1 MKRLAYALS
10 VVFFA
15 LQACKK
21 DGCNDPVAFNYDP
34 NGTSSE
40 TCVWQPVPVEI
51 QFTTSY
57 GEVDVVAGE
66 GGTELTTDDGR
77 ALTIDYFGMYLTEL
91 SIVNN
96 ETAALLGSETD
107 KCVTREKDAHLLT
120 QSNRTYVGSY
130 LPSSESSFDALRFNI
145 GVDSCRNN
153 GLDPSTKLAGP
164 FAPKSPT
171 MYWSWASGYRFFTL
185 EGMVDTSAAAD
196 GTGMTKFE
204 YHTGMDALLREVNLA
219 IESLQVEEGKVVL
232 TVDLDFKQVL
242 ADVDFKTELSTHTMD
257 NMPLAIKITDN
268 AQKAFSIE

>member
-21 DGCNDPVAFNYDP
+21 EGCDDPIAFNYDP
-34 NGTSSE
+34 EGTSNES
-40 TCVWQPVPVEI
+40 CVWEPVPVEI
-51 QFTTSY
+51 HFTTSY
-57 GEVDVVAGE
+57 GDVEVTTGE
-66 GGTELTTDDGR
+66 GGTELETDDGR
-77 ALTIDYFGMYLTEL
+77 SLIIDYFGMYITEL
-91 SIVNN
+91 SIVGY
-96 ETAALLGSETD
+96 EATTLLGSESD
-107 KCVTREKDAHLLT
+107 NCIIREDDAHLLT
-120 QSNRTYVGSY
+120 GSNRTYVGSY
-130 LPSSESSFDALRFNI
+130 LPSPGSSFDALKFNI

-153 GLDPSTKLAGP
+153 GLDPSTKLSGP

-204 YHTGMDALLREVNLA
+204 YHTGMDALLRDVNLA
-219 IESLQVEEGKVVL
+219 VESLRVEEGKVVFY
-232 TVDLDFKQVL
+232 VDMDFKMVL

-257 NMPLAIKITDN
+257 NMPLAVKISNNT
-268 AQKAFSIE
+268 QQAFTIE